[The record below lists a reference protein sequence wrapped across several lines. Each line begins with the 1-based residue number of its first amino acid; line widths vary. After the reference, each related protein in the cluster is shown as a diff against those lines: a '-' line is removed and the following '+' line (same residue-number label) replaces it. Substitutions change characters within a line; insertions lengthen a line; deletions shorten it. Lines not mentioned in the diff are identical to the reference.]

1 MHSPKW
7 TPPLWL
13 LMLRLASSTTGWMSE
28 VSYRQWVW
36 NNPPSRAESTYS
48 VMAQWEIYG
57 KKKVWLL
64 RGLAVKIYCA
74 HSCRDQPVSSVT
86 AGVQNVLLQCYIFIS
101 AVYVGLYVSVC
112 LRPLPYRAVLSWHGL
127 NSNRE
132 EGTAASVHSRCLPCV
147 SFWLLAWLPLC
158 LFSAGT
164 FN

>member
-28 VSYRQWVW
+28 VSSRQRAR
-36 NNPPSRAESTYS
+36 NNLLSRAESTCS

-57 KKKVWLL
+57 KRKVWLVRAPRL
-64 RGLAVKIYCA
+64 KIYRA

-86 AGVQNVLLQCYIFIS
+86 AGVHNVLLQCYIFITVAYAYTWACAWDPYPIEPCTLGTVS
-101 AVYVGLYVSVC
+101 AARERRA
-112 LRPLPYRAVLSWHGL
+112 LRRAF
-127 NSNRE
+127 
-132 EGTAASVHSRCLPCV
+132 TAAVRRAFLPGC
-147 SFWLLAWLPLC
+147 SLWLPLC